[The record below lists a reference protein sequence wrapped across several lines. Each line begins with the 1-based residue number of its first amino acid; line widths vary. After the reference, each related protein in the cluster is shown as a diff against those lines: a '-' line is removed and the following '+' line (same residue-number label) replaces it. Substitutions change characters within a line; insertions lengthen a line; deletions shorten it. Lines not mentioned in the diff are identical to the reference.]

1 MEAAKLFRRFIDPV
15 KPVVTKKSTRM
26 LRPGTAIAM
35 LEEGNNALAE
45 RVNAQSH
52 AIIQLWS
59 KLQELENER

>member
-1 MEAAKLFRRFIDPV
+1 MRIFRRFIDPV
-15 KPVVTKKSTRM
+15 KPVVMNKATRM
-26 LRPGTAIAM
+26 LRPGKAIAM

-59 KLQELENER
+59 KLQELEHER